1 MIPKSL
7 ARKSPPSKPSV
18 VPADLSWA
26 DGLLLLTVL
35 FWGVNFAVVKIALV
49 EIPPLIFN
57 GLRFVFASSLMVLLA
72 WLAGHRLK
80 FQRRHLLY
88 LIGLGL
94 LGNTAYQLLFILG
107 IDNTTADNTALILAT
122 VPTWVALFGTL
133 AGMERVSG
141 RGWFGVALSVA
152 GIVLIIRGSERDVAL
167 EFGGATLRGDLL
179 ILLATLCWS
188 LYTLAIRPMLRYYSS
203 MAITSFATLMGAIP
217 LILLA
222 VPLMSKFN
230 WGRVSMVAWLAL
242 IFSGTF
248 SIALAY
254 FFWNNGVSRLGS
266 TRTSL
271 YANLTPPV
279 TLFVSWLWLGETLT
293 VLQWVGTGLAL
304 AGVVLARRYTSAVS
318 DR

>member
-7 ARKSPPSKPSV
+7 TRKLPPTRQSV
-18 VPADLSWA
+18 VPGDLGWA

-35 FWGVNFAVVKIALV
+35 FWGVNFAVVKIALA

-57 GLRFVFASSLMVLLA
+57 GLRFVFASSLMLLLA
-72 WLAGHRLK
+72 WSAGHRLK

-94 LGNTAYQLLFILG
+94 LGITAYQLLFILG
-107 IDNTTADNTALILAT
+107 IDNTTADNSALILAT
-122 VPTWVALFGTL
+122 VPVWVALFGTL

-141 RGWFGVALSVA
+141 RGWFGVALSMA
-152 GIVLIIRGSERDVAL
+152 GIVLIIVGSDRDEAL
-167 EFGGATLRGDLL
+167 EFGGATLWGDLL

-188 LYTLAIRPMLRYYSS
+188 LYTLAIRPMLRHYSS
-203 MAITSFATLMGAIP
+203 MAITSFASLVGAIP
-217 LILLA
+217 LVLLA
-222 VPLMSKFN
+222 VPPMSEFS
-230 WGRVSMVAWLAL
+230 WGRVSAAAWLAV

-293 VLQWVGTGLAL
+293 VIQWVGTGLAL
-304 AGVVLARRYTSAVS
+304 IGVVLARRYTSLI
-318 DR
+318 RGE